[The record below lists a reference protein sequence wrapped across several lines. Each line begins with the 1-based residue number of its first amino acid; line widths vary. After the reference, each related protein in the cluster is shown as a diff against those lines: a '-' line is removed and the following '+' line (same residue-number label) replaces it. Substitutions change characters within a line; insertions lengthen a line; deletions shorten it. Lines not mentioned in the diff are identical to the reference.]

1 MLFHFCVLYLRIR
14 RKELKIR
21 NYLCHL
27 PSVVNVMFNLS
38 NDDNQTIQ
46 DNENKPMIFLSPGV
60 IWKEKIENIFFECT
74 FVGR

>member
-21 NYLCHL
+21 SYLCYL

-38 NDDNQTIQ
+38 NDDNQTRQ

-74 FVGR
+74 CVGR